1 MRDQPTNFLTC
12 PAFEELPAD
21 PAAEALATKKKET
34 PPRPSAPKPMP
45 ASKPPRFR
53 WGRWLSIGI
62 ACVLLFITIPPG
74 LALVQAAIAA
84 QNMKTALNRA
94 KDHGAKL
101 QMDLVAQDL
110 EEAKQYATEVRDALR
125 RVGFWRDA
133 PWVGT
138 QLRGVEDAAAAGL
151 GTLDGAGDIVQAF
164 QAITDAIQGG
174 TEATG
179 DIQTGIDP
187 TKRFAD
193 LSRED
198 KRLMLAK
205 FNDALPRLRVARDK
219 IDAALVLWE
228 RVPQDQLAA
237 PLRQALKPLADN
249 LPVLKRTLDEAV
261 PLIEVA
267 VPLAGYPYPVRYLA
281 FLQNADEMRPSGG
294 FIGNIGNIT
303 LDAGEMTEFAFT
315 DVYNIDNPAVPNWK
329 EVPPEPISR
338 LLKVPAWYLR
348 DANWS
353 PDFTVSAE
361 RVLDF
366 YIREKVAAGNP
377 EKNPPSA
384 VIALG
389 PGLFKD
395 LLRITGPITV
405 QGKVYTAQNFFDELE
420 YEVEIAFNQKG
431 IPVEKRKDLIAEIGQ
446 KMVERLKLVPASRW
460 PELVD
465 LLTQALERK
474 QVMVYSRNREFL
486 SILDARGWTGR
497 VKATQGDYLQVIDA
511 NLAAL
516 KTDGVMDKHIGYRLD
531 ATDPLHPKATVTLSY
546 ENTNRQITWRYTRYR
561 SYTRIYVPDGS
572 RLISSSGAMVT
583 DRQYGGKVD
592 VMKELGKTVFGAFW
606 SIEPGKTG
614 TLSFTYELPAS
625 ALPACGPYHLDLPK
639 QSGADATEISVE
651 VGFARPVLKAT
662 PPEDLSKW
670 GDATYHIE
678 TDSTVDRS
686 FSVTSIECA
695 KE

>member
-12 PAFEELPAD
+12 PAFEELPA
-21 PAAEALATKKKET
+21 ET
-34 PPRPSAPKPMP
+34 PKAASPAPKPVP
-45 ASKPPRFR
+45 PPKTSKSSSKPRFR
-53 WGRWLSIGI
+53 WGRWLTIGI
-62 ACVLLFITIPPG
+62 VCVVLFITIPPG

-84 QNMKTALNRA
+84 QNMKASLNQARE
-94 KDHGAKL
+94 HGAKL

-110 EEAKQYATEVRDALR
+110 EDAKQYAMQVRDALR

-138 QLRGVEDAAAAGL
+138 QLRGVEDATAAGL

-174 TEATG
+174 TEAAG
-179 DIQTGIDP
+179 DVQTGIDP

-193 LSRED
+193 LSPED

-205 FNDALPRLRVARDK
+205 FTDALPRLRVARDK

-237 PLRQALKPLADN
+237 PVRQALKPLADN

-267 VPLAGYPYPVRYLA
+267 VPMAGYPYPVRYLA
-281 FLQNADEMRPSGG
+281 FLQNADEIRPSGG
-294 FIGNIGNIT
+294 FIGNIGTIT
-303 LDAGEMTEFAFT
+303 LDAGEMTEFSFT

-366 YIREKVAAGNP
+366 YIRERAAAGNA
-377 EKNPPSA
+377 EKNPPTA
-384 VIALG
+384 VLALG

-405 QGKVYTAQNFFDELE
+405 QGKVYNSQNFFDELE

-431 IPVEKRKDLIAEIGQ
+431 IPVEKRKDLIAELGQ

-465 LLTQALERK
+465 LLTQSLERK
-474 QVMVYSRNREFL
+474 QIMMYTRNPEFL

-497 VKATQGDYLQVIDA
+497 VKATRGDYVQVIDA

-516 KTDGVMDKHIGYRLD
+516 KTDGVMQKKIAYQLD
-531 ATDPLHPKATVTLSY
+531 AKDLLHPKATVTLTY

-583 DRQYGGKVD
+583 DKQYGGKVD

-606 SIEPGKTG
+606 SIEPGRTG
-614 TLSFTYELPAS
+614 TLSFTYELPPS
-625 ALPACGPYHLDLPK
+625 AIPACGAYHLDLPK
-639 QSGADATEISVE
+639 QSGADETEISLDLA
-651 VGFARPVLKAT
+651 FARPIVRAT
-662 PPEDLSKW
+662 PSEERAKW
-670 GDATYHIE
+670 GDASYQVE
-678 TDSTVDRS
+678 TDSLIDRS
-686 FSVTSIECA
+686 FDVTSIECA